1 MRSTIL
7 GAFLGAGIVG
17 SVLGVVAGGVIS
29 QHWGWQAGFG
39 AVGIPGVFL
48 AIAFLVIMRGDT
60 SVEPP
65 RIQGGAMPLRALAAK
80 MLTSRTMLL
89 TCVGAGLQLVMVST
103 TWAWMPS
110 YLNRYYNLATD
121 KAGLLAG
128 VVVLVGGVGAIAW
141 SVVADRLKRRDARA
155 RLYVPAAVGATT
167 AALMFIAFRF
177 LAPGN
182 AQFALIVAGATVMT
196 GTVGPAAAVVVDVT
210 HPALRATGLS
220 ILSVMQNLFG
230 LAAGPLLAGYLSD
243 AYGLAFA
250 LSAIPVF
257 CLFACAMFM
266 LAARSYRD
274 DMMNA
279 GSMPA

>member
-1 MRSTIL
+1 
-7 GAFLGAGIVG
+7 
-17 SVLGVVAGGVIS
+17 
-29 QHWGWQAGFG
+29 
-39 AVGIPGVFL
+39 VGIPGVFL
-48 AIAFLVIMRGDT
+48 AVAFLVIVRGDT
-60 SVEPP
+60 SVEPA

-128 VVVLVGGVGAIAW
+128 VVVLVGGVGALVW
-141 SVVADRLKRRDARA
+141 SMVADRLKRRDARA

-250 LSAIPVF
+250 LSVIPVS

-274 DMMNA
+274 DMTNA
-279 GSMPA
+279 GSVPA